1 MAPKRVHFAHHR
13 GHSLVWRLT
22 GIAGTC
28 AVAWL
33 AGLLWFATGLPSSV
47 AEPERVTDAIVVLT
61 GGSGRVHR
69 GLQLLAEKRAK
80 KLFISGVYRGVDVQ
94 ELLRISQ
101 RSPSDLECCIALGY
115 EADSTR
121 GNARETAIWMGVLEE
136 KVSFYEREFPRL
148 KEIHSTVCI
157 GQSPP
162 FLRVLRQIVP
172 QSQMTIPTWI
182 SGESGVGKTA
192 LAHTIHMLSPRAE
205 GPFHEFAAAEF
216 AAADPL
222 LVLGKLFGYGPGHGI
237 RDTYVSTKKTVMT
250 AVKIIAATYF
260 PHMVVIG

>member
-121 GNARETAIWMGVLEE
+121 GNARETASWMREQSLRSLRLVTAAYHMPRSLLE
-136 KVSFYEREFPRL
+136 F
-148 KEIHSTVCI
+148 H
-157 GQSPP
+157 
-162 FLRVLRQIVP
+162 RVLPGAEIVP
-172 QSQMTIPTWI
+172 HPVFPEHVKQRDWWRWPGSASLIA
-182 SGESGVGKTA
+182 SEYSKYLVA
-192 LAHTIHMLSPRAE
+192 LAR
-205 GPFHEFAAAEF
+205 GPF
-216 AAADPL
+216 DGRP
-222 LVLGKLFGYGPGHGI
+222 
-237 RDTYVSTKKTVMT
+237 
-250 AVKIIAATYF
+250 
-260 PHMVVIG
+260 